1 MVKTDKS
8 KRFGGYTHEC
18 FEKKIF
24 TKKDINAF
32 LFNLDKKSIY
42 KSKGQGVSIWR
53 GSLTFDSINFGT
65 GADLKIFHNYFK
77 RKNKTLQNNNDYD
90 YKDEKYALNGE
101 ENFKVSFLEI
111 YQILLFFIFN
121 EI

>member
-65 GADLKIFHNYFK
+65 RTDLKRFHNYFK
-77 RKNKTLQNNNDYD
+77 RQNKTLQTNNIMIIIMMNM
-90 YKDEKYALNGE
+90 L
-101 ENFKVSFLEI
+101 
-111 YQILLFFIFN
+111 
-121 EI
+121 